1 MRSRSIFLLS
11 ILAVIFSSTA
21 SAQCTGS
28 VIGTWRLLSVTAKT
42 DKGGVDKAILG
53 QNPSGLL
60 TYTEDGRKL
69 LSIAD
74 RVAAP
79 KEERAKAYSTF
90 MAYGVDTLSLAIRW

>member
-1 MRSRSIFLLS
+1 
-11 ILAVIFSSTA
+11 
-21 SAQCTGS
+21 
-28 VIGTWRLLSVTAKT
+28 
-42 DKGGVDKAILG
+42 VDKAILG

-60 TYTEDGRKL
+60 TYTEDGRMMEIISEDGRKL

-74 RVAAP
+74 RVAAQ

>member
-1 MRSRSIFLLS
+1 MEIIS
-11 ILAVIFSSTA
+11 
-21 SAQCTGS
+21 
-28 VIGTWRLLSVTAKT
+28 
-42 DKGGVDKAILG
+42 
-53 QNPSGLL
+53 
-60 TYTEDGRKL
+60 EDGRKL